1 MPFETG
7 NSSSID
13 NFISQMLSFAVANA
27 GFTMGTT
34 VQTSAGSGS
43 QNVRS
48 VVKGGVRWSFFYD
61 PYGNSTNGTDNG
73 IAGFMSYTQANAGL
87 NINGS
92 FLSKHGNDFCSDG
105 MVGLAWGRLYG
116 FTGPYP
122 NHWFFTDGVS
132 VHAVLEIST
141 GLFCHINFGS
151 VTKYGAWT
159 GGEFIGISGAMPTVG
174 FLGSASSFCSP
185 FDGGTSGNYPA
196 GSQSTT
202 GTIFLRTNNANVSA
216 DFARQGDQSYG
227 YNSTS
232 GYFSAGPT
240 GNFDKSMMADLLEN
254 MPSSSAWR
262 TILTPIIWFRVN
274 GTGRVY
280 PAAHVPNVAFTRMTD
295 VMVNGQL
302 IETDWR
308 IFPIFRRATTSG
320 GLPYS
325 DNWAIAY
332 REVA

>member
-34 VQTSAGSGS
+34 VQTSAGSGA

-48 VVKGGVRWSFFYD
+48 VIKGGVRWSFFYD
-61 PYGNSTNGTDNG
+61 PYGNVTTDNG
-73 IAGFMSYTQANAGL
+73 IAGFMSYAQANSGVNVSGNL
-87 NINGS
+87 N
-92 FLSKHGNDFCSDG
+92 SKLGEDFCSDG

-116 FTGPYP
+116 FNGPYP

-132 VHAVLEIST
+132 VHAVLEITT
-141 GLFCHINFGS
+141 GLFAHINFGS
-151 VTKYGAWT
+151 VTKYGSWT
-159 GGEFIGISGAMPTVG
+159 GGEFIGISGAMTTNDFSNAG
-174 FLGSASSFCSP
+174 NTCTP
-185 FDGGTSGNYPA
+185 FGAGPSGNYPA
-196 GSQSTT
+196 GSQQYA
-202 GTIFLRTNNANVSA
+202 GKIFMRVNNAGVSA

-240 GNFDKSMMADLLEN
+240 GNFDKTLMADLLN
-254 MPSSSAWR
+254 QIPSASAWR
-262 TILTPIIWFRVN
+262 TLLTPIIWFRAN
-274 GTGRVY
+274 GSGRVY
-280 PAAHVPNVAFTRMTD
+280 PAAHVPNVTFTRMTD

-325 DNWAIAY
+325 SNWAIAY